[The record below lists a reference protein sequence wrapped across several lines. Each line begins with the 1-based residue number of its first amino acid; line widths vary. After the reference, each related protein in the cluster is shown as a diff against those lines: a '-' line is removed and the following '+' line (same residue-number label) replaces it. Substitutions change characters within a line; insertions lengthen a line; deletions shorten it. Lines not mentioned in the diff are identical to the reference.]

1 MPEVV
6 VVGGGV
12 VGASIAYHLAAKGQR
27 GILVIE
33 RDTLGSGSTG
43 KNAGG
48 IRLQFSTEINVRL
61 SQRSVAKLERFG
73 DEMGIDIQF
82 HQVGYLILITD
93 EKDVAPF
100 GRSLAMW
107 DRLGVPARR
116 LERGEISAVFPEIV
130 TDDVLFA
137 TFCQKDGHADP
148 SSMLSGYVAGA
159 RRLGVTFRDH
169 SEVTGIDVDRGRV
182 SAVRVGDE
190 RIPCGTLIVAAG
202 AWTAPVA
209 ALAGV
214 DVPIAPLRRQILVTD
229 RVAGFDHPFP
239 LTVEFATGLYMHRE
253 SGGVLLGMADPADG
267 PGYNESVNWD
277 FLATLIER
285 AVSRLPVL
293 ERAAIRTAWAGLY
306 EDTPDKHPILG
317 PVEGVSGLILAAG
330 FSGHGVMHSPAT
342 GELIAELL
350 CDGRTSLDISSLGLD
365 RFRTGR
371 LVTEHN
377 VI

>member
-61 SQRSVAKLERFG
+61 SQRSVAKLERFA

-148 SSMLSGYVAGA
+148 SSILSGFVSRARAGGA
-159 RRLGVTFRDH
+159 RFREQ
-169 SEVTGIDVDRGRV
+169 SAVTGVEVDG
-182 SAVRVGDE
+182 
-190 RIPCGTLIVAAG
+190 
-202 AWTAPVA
+202 
-209 ALAGV
+209 
-214 DVPIAPLRRQILVTD
+214 
-229 RVAGFDHPFP
+229 
-239 LTVEFATGLYMHRE
+239 
-253 SGGVLLGMADPADG
+253 
-267 PGYNESVNWD
+267 
-277 FLATLIER
+277 
-285 AVSRLPVL
+285 
-293 ERAAIRTAWAGLY
+293 
-306 EDTPDKHPILG
+306 
-317 PVEGVSGLILAAG
+317 
-330 FSGHGVMHSPAT
+330 
-342 GELIAELL
+342 
-350 CDGRTSLDISSLGLD
+350 
-365 RFRTGR
+365 
-371 LVTEHN
+371 
-377 VI
+377 